1 MKNFLV
7 ALAGLASLIYLINP
21 TAGIIEI
28 IPDNMP
34 IIGNLDEGTAAAV
47 LLAALRYYGVD
58 LTGFLRKGIKE
69 PEDKDPSKND
79 VSSS

>member
-1 MKNFLV
+1 MKGFLV

-21 TAGIIEI
+21 TAGFFEI
-28 IPDNMP
+28 IPDNIP

-58 LTGFLRKGIKE
+58 LTGFLRKGL
-69 PEDKDPSKND
+69 KDPDDQDNPDKH
-79 VSSS
+79 

>member
-1 MKNFLV
+1 MKSFLV
-7 ALAGLASLIYLINP
+7 AMAGLVSLIYLVNP
-21 TAGIIEI
+21 GAGIIEI

-69 PEDKDPSKND
+69 PDEKDSPEND
-79 VSSS
+79 RK